1 MRVTYGRTMLLMP
14 TKRLE
19 EEEGDQSQNPRHDEG
34 APPEDGGARSGSR
47 GGPGEVRVVFPNG
60 FLNQGPEPECHGCKD
75 GGLDDPDPAEGIG
88 ERRTVGEGGPDV
100 KRPAMRKG
108 TARNRVAPTL
118 LPVRQRLTA
127 VQ

>member
-1 MRVTYGRTMLLMP
+1 MRVTYGRTILLMP

-60 FLNQGPEPECHGCKD
+60 FLNQSPEPERHGCKD

-88 ERRTVGEGGPDV
+88 ERRTVGEGG
-100 KRPAMRKG
+100 AGALFAGGMG
-108 TARNRVAPTL
+108 GGGG
-118 LPVRQRLTA
+118 
-127 VQ
+127 

>member
-47 GGPGEVRVVFPNG
+47 GA
-60 FLNQGPEPECHGCKD
+60 
-75 GGLDDPDPAEGIG
+75 PAGS
-88 ERRTVGEGGPDV
+88 
-100 KRPAMRKG
+100 
-108 TARNRVAPTL
+108 RNMTFRNPSMPWSQSV
-118 LPVRQRLTA
+118 
-127 VQ
+127 